1 MYGLSSVWLGL
12 VLAIAGCSGDDDDGA
27 TEGTTTAGTISP
39 TAGETQETAG
49 ESETAGMSDTDG
61 EPASDPGRVTLRR
74 LNNVEYNKTVQDL
87 LGTEKTPADNLPADE
102 VSLGFDNISDVLTM
116 SPLHAELYELAAEEL
131 IEEAMRI
138 PTVEPELWHFEAESM
153 EVDQSVGGA
162 SGDYW
167 NIYSNGTVSTTV
179 TLDHPGTYRLRAYAY
194 GTQAGPELPHLT
206 LEYDNLPV
214 GEFDVEAVQNA
225 PELYEIEFEA
235 TAGPHLVGVGF
246 TNDFY
251 DADMMLDRNLLVDYF
266 ELEGP
271 LGLEGETNP
280 QRERIMICDPA
291 SDGEEA
297 CGREILEAFG
307 RRALRRPLLA
317 SEVDRL
323 VALIDQVK
331 QAGDSFDEG
340 LKLALRAL
348 LVSPHF
354 LFHVE
359 IDPDPLS
366 TDPHLVDDFE
376 YASRLSYFL
385 WSSMPDDEL
394 LAAAASGQLQDPVER
409 EDQVIRMLEDPRAQ
423 ALVEHFAGQWLMV
436 RAIDDAFKDPA
447 VFPEFD
453 DELRASMITEMQ
465 LFADS
470 ILLSDRSM
478 MELLTARRTY
488 VNDLLADHYGLDPV
502 GPGFVEVDTS
512 LVERQ
517 GVLTQAGILAVLSHA
532 SHNSPVKRGKWIME
546 NLLCQVP
553 PPPPDDLDIPPLD
566 PIEGGGSLREQL
578 EQHRAD
584 PLCASCHQY
593 MDPLGFA
600 LEHYDAV
607 GAWRVDDN
615 GYTIDASGELMSGV
629 TFDGAIEL
637 SDAISEDAGVARC
650 MVKKTFIYALGRG
663 TKVSDSPYLN
673 DLTST
678 FEGSGHRFEDLV
690 LALVTS
696 DPFRMRRGEGT

>member
-12 VLAIAGCSGDDDDGA
+12 VLAISGCSGDEDDG
-27 TEGTTTAGTISP
+27 TDGMTTVGTVGP
-39 TAGETQETAG
+39 TAGETQETG
-49 ESETAGMSDTDG
+49 SESETAGMSDTDG
-61 EPASDPGRVTLRR
+61 EPAQDPGRVTLRR
-74 LNNVEYNKTVQDL
+74 LNNVEYNNTVQDL

-138 PTVEPELWHFEAESM
+138 PTVEPELWHFEAESE

-167 NIYSNGTVSTTV
+167 NIFADGTVSTSV
-179 TLDHPGTYRLRAYAY
+179 TLEHPGTYRLRAYAF
-194 GTQAGPELPHLT
+194 GTQAGDELPHLT
-206 LEYDNLPV
+206 LEYDNLAV
-214 GEFDVEAVQNA
+214 GDFDVEAEQNT
-225 PELYEIEFEA
+225 PQLYEVEFEA
-235 TAGPHLVGVGF
+235 TPGPHLFGVGF

-251 DADMMLDRNLLVDYF
+251 DPDMMLDRNLLVDYF
-266 ELEGP
+266 EIEGP
-271 LGLEGETNP
+271 IGLEGETNP

-307 RRALRRPLLA
+307 RRALRRTVLT
-317 SEVDRL
+317 SEIDRL
-323 VALIDQVK
+323 MALIDQV
-331 QAGDSFDEG
+331 QQSGESFEDG
-340 LKLALRAL
+340 LKLALQAL

-359 IDPDPLS
+359 VDPDPLS
-366 TDPHLVDDFE
+366 TTPHLVDDFE

-394 LAAAASGQLQDPVER
+394 LAAAASGQLQDPGER
-409 EDQVIRMLEDPRAQ
+409 EAQVIRMLEDPRAQ
-423 ALVEHFAGQWLMV
+423 ALVVNFAGQWLMV
-436 RAIDDAFKDPA
+436 RAINDAFKDQA

-453 DELRASMITEMQ
+453 DELRASMITEME

-488 VNDLLADHYGLDPV
+488 VNDLLADHYGLGPV

-512 LVERQ
+512 EVDRQ

-532 SHNSPVKRGKWIME
+532 SHNSPVKRGKWVME
-546 NLLCQVP
+546 NLL
-553 PPPPDDLDIPPLD
+553 
-566 PIEGGGSLREQL
+566 
-578 EQHRAD
+578 
-584 PLCASCHQY
+584 
-593 MDPLGFA
+593 
-600 LEHYDAV
+600 
-607 GAWRVDDN
+607 
-615 GYTIDASGELMSGV
+615 
-629 TFDGAIEL
+629 
-637 SDAISEDAGVARC
+637 
-650 MVKKTFIYALGRG
+650 
-663 TKVSDSPYLN
+663 
-673 DLTST
+673 
-678 FEGSGHRFEDLV
+678 
-690 LALVTS
+690 
-696 DPFRMRRGEGT
+696 